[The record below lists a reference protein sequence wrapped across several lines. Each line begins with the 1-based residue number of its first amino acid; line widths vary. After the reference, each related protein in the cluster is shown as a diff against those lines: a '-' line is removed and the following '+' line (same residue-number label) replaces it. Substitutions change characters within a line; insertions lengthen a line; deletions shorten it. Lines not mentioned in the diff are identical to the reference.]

1 MARKSR
7 VVCGV
12 GVNDAD
18 YPLSVY
24 QEVSGVNKRVW
35 ICPYYQKWKN
45 MLVRCYNKISLGAN
59 PTYEGCK
66 VSDEWLTFSNFKAW
80 MEVQDWDGKHLDK
93 DILVVGNKEY
103 SEDRCVFISQELNS
117 FMNDHKRRS
126 GSYMVGV
133 YLDKP
138 SGLFKAQCCDPL
150 TKVRKFLGYHHE
162 EINAHLA
169 WKAYKHSMALL
180 LVESEDITDT
190 RVAEALK
197 VRYL

>member
-1 MARKSR
+1 
-7 VVCGV
+7 
-12 GVNDAD
+12 
-18 YPLSVY
+18 
-24 QEVSGVNKRVW
+24 
-35 ICPYYQKWKN
+35 
-45 MLVRCYNKISLGAN
+45 MLARCYDDKYQDKNKS
-59 PTYEGCK
+59 YKDCS
-66 VSDEWLTFSNFKAW
+66 VCSEWLIFSNFKNW
-80 MEVQDWDGKHLDK
+80 MKNQDWQGKHLDK